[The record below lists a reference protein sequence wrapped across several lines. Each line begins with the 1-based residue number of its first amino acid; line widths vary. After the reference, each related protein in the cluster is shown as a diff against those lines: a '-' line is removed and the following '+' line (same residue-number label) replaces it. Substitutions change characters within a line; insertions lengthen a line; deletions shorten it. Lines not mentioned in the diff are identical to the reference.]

1 MSVKAILQTKG
12 ASVLSITSEASVAE
26 AVAML
31 AKHRI
36 GALPVIN
43 GGAVLGIFSERD
55 VVYGLAKEGAAALE
69 RPVSEVMTTPAM
81 TVDSD
86 CAVLAALSLMSRR
99 RIMRACAVL
108 AALSLMSRR
117 RLRHLPVVDADGLV
131 GFISIGDLVK
141 YRIEKIESEAEAMR
155 SYIQSA

>member
-1 MSVKAILQTKG
+1 MSVKAILQIKG
-12 ASVLSITSEASVAE
+12 ASVLSITSDALVAE

-99 RIMRACAVL
+99 RI
-108 AALSLMSRR
+108 
-117 RLRHLPVVDADGLV
+117 RHLPVVDADGLV

>member
-12 ASVLSITSEASVAE
+12 ASVLSITSDASVAE
-26 AVAML
+26 AVTML
-31 AKHRI
+31 FKHRI

-43 GGAVLGIFSERD
+43 DGAVLGIFSERD

-86 CAVLAALSLMSRR
+86 CAVLGALSLMTRR
-99 RIMRACAVL
+99 RI
-108 AALSLMSRR
+108 
-117 RLRHLPVVDADGLV
+117 RHLPVVDAEGLV

-141 YRIEKIESEAEAMR
+141 HRIEKIESEAEAMR
-155 SYIQSA
+155 RYIQSA

>member
-1 MSVKAILQTKG
+1 MSVKAILQSKG
-12 ASVLSITSEASVAE
+12 ASVLSVTSDTSVAE
-26 AVAML
+26 AVALL

-36 GALPVIN
+36 GALPVVN

-55 VVYGLAKEGAAALE
+55 VIYCMAKEGAAVLE
-69 RPVSEVMTTPAM
+69 RPVSDVMTAPAM
-81 TVDSD
+81 TVDSE
-86 CAVLAALSLMSRR
+86 CAVLGALSLMSRR
-99 RIMRACAVL
+99 RI
-108 AALSLMSRR
+108 
-117 RLRHLPVVDADGLV
+117 RHLPVVDQEGLV

>member
-1 MSVKAILQTKG
+1 MSVKAILQSKG
-12 ASVLSITSEASVAE
+12 ASVLSITSDASVAE

-55 VVYGLAKEGAAALE
+55 VVYGIAKEGSAALD

-99 RIMRACAVL
+99 RI
-108 AALSLMSRR
+108 
-117 RLRHLPVVDADGLV
+117 RHLPVVDTEGLI

-141 YRIEKIESEAEAMR
+141 YRIEKIELEAEAMR

>member
-1 MSVKAILQTKG
+1 MSVKAILQSKG
-12 ASVLSITSEASVAE
+12 ASVLSITSDASVAE

-43 GGAVLGIFSERD
+43 GGEVLGIFSERD
-55 VVYGLAKEGAAALE
+55 VVYGLAKEGAAALD

-99 RIMRACAVL
+99 RI
-108 AALSLMSRR
+108 
-117 RLRHLPVVDADGLV
+117 RHLPVVDTEGLV

>member
-1 MSVKAILQTKG
+1 MSVKAILQSKG
-12 ASVLSITSEASVAE
+12 ASVLSIRGDASVAE

-55 VVYGLAKEGAAALE
+55 VIYCMAKEGAAALE

-99 RIMRACAVL
+99 RI
-108 AALSLMSRR
+108 
-117 RLRHLPVVDADGLV
+117 RHLPVVDTEGLI

-141 YRIEKIESEAEAMR
+141 YRIEKIELEAEAMR